1 MVFGTLSIGT
11 LIGYEK
17 NKLQQYLKEFSN
29 TYPNISMD
37 ICTNEITELLNL
49 VKNNSMDLAFVI
61 NPENQ
66 PLKDFEYKTVER
78 YSLVALLPP
87 GHPLY
92 NEDSIDLIELQHDK
106 FIFVKETGD
115 EYGQK
120 SMIQNRY
127 QKQGLYLMWYNV
139 QIILILLNHWYL
151 LTWEYPFYL
160 HFVLQIQ

>member
-1 MVFGTLSIGT
+1 
-11 LIGYEK
+11 
-17 NKLQQYLKEFSN
+17 
-29 TYPNISMD
+29 MD

-87 GHPLY
+87 GHTLY

-127 QKQGLYLMWYNV
+127 REAGFVPNV
-139 QIILILLNHWYL
+139 VQRSNNLNTIESLVSSNMGISILPSFCVTDTMIERDIAIVPIKEVENRIEVVVVWNKKI
-151 LTWEYPFYL
+151 
-160 HFVLQIQ
+160 QIQH